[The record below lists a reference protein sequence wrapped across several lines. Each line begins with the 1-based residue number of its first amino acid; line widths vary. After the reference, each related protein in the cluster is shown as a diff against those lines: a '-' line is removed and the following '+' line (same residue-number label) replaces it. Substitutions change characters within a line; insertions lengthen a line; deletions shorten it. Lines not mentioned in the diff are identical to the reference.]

1 MASKKIKLGNVIT
14 LLVLSTVLT
23 GPLSSCQAGNTPS
36 NTVKVND
43 KGRNITSNNV
53 DITPIPSI
61 LALFACKPSD
71 AAFVAAHRS
80 THKGSKFPENAI
92 EGLQALY
99 DNSVP
104 FAVINVARLKDGTQI
119 VFHDDTWDRGSTGT
133 GPITATDWAASQLL
147 FLKDTNG
154 EITSYHPS
162 AFADVLAFAKD
173 KLYLEIDFNASVD
186 EAKVID
192 SIRTASMLGQVIL
205 ISYNSEQAL
214 RLHKLAP
221 KAALSVGIN
230 KPSDLKIYEQLGIPE
245 NVLTA
250 WTGAGPITDE
260 LAETLRTRKI
270 PILAGSFFGFDD
282 ILQTSGDLTPYI
294 DYAVYPDLIVTD
306 YAFDVQPVLEIAGD
320 ANTKMENCLN
330 ERP

>member
-1 MASKKIKLGNVIT
+1 MLGDTIT
-14 LLVLSTVLT
+14 LLALSTVFVGL
-23 GPLSSCQAGNTPS
+23 LSSCQAANTPP

-43 KGRNITSNNV
+43 KARNIASNSIN
-53 DITPIPSI
+53 IKPIPSV
-61 LALFACKPSD
+61 LTLFACKPGD

-99 DNSVP
+99 NNSVP
-104 FAVINVARLKDGTQI
+104 FAVINVARLTDGTQI

-133 GPITATDWAASQLL
+133 GPITATDWPASQLL

-154 EITSYHPS
+154 EITSYRPS

-173 KLYLEIDFNASVD
+173 KLYLEVDFNPSVD

-192 SIRTASMLGQVIL
+192 SIRIANMLDQVIL
-205 ISYNSEQAL
+205 ISYTAEQAL

-221 KAALSVGIN
+221 KAALSVGVN
-230 KPSDLKIYEQLGIPE
+230 NPSDLKVYQQLGIPAE
-245 NVLTA
+245 VLTA
-250 WTGAGPITDE
+250 WTGAGPITDK
-260 LAETLRTRKI
+260 LAKVLRTSKI

-282 ILQTSGDLTPYI
+282 KLQTSGNFTPYI
-294 DYAVYPDLIVTD
+294 DYAVHPDLIVTD
-306 YAFDVQPVLEIAGD
+306 YAFDVQPVLEITGD
-320 ANTKMENCLN
+320 AKTNMQNCLK
-330 ERP
+330 ERR